1 MITGNKGEWSE
12 IYALF
17 KLLSDQKLYVG
28 DPDLNR
34 IEDLYYPIIKILRA
48 EGNDKFEYICGSNII
63 IIDGASNTV
72 LLDIPVLTFAE
83 NSVALFKQIK
93 EAKGSSFACSD
104 IEKFMTQIQCK
115 TLKAKSQDKTDIK
128 IVVHD
133 LKTNMEQCLGFS
145 IKSKLGKASTLF
157 NAGKTTNFIYEVTG
171 QDFSSEKIAELNNKD
186 LYPTIKDTLNAVIN
200 EDGTFI
206 FDGIERPHLYSN
218 LRMIDSELPKIMSE
232 MVLNYYTSSHNK
244 TIDLLDDI
252 KEQNPCNFPVEEG
265 QPFYEYKVKN
275 FLTDVAL
282 GMMPSKIWDG
292 KYQAT
297 GGYLIIKNNGDIIC
311 YHIYNRNEFQNYL
324 ISNTKFETAGRDK
337 HDFGTI
343 YQKDGKTYIK
353 LNLQIRFL

>member
-17 KLLSDQKLYVG
+17 KLLSEQKLYVG
-28 DPDLNR
+28 APDLNR

-48 EGNDKFEYICGSNII
+48 EGNNNFEYICGSNIT
-63 IIDGASNTV
+63 IIDGVSNAV
-72 LLDIPVLTFAE
+72 LLDIPVSTFAE
-83 NSVALFKQIK
+83 TSVALFKQIK
-93 EAKGSSFACSD
+93 EAKGSSFSCSD
-104 IEKFMTQIQCK
+104 IENFMTQIQCK

-133 LKTNMEQCLGFS
+133 LKTNMEQSLGFS
-145 IKSKLGKASTLF
+145 IKSKLGKPSTLF

-171 QDFSSEKIAELNNKD
+171 KDFSSETIVELNNKD
-186 LYPTIKDTLNAVIN
+186 LYPTIKDTLMAIIKVG
-200 EDGTFI
+200 GTFV
-206 FDGIERPHLYSN
+206 FKGIERPHLYSN
-218 LRMIDSELPKIMSE
+218 LMMIDSELPKIMSE

-244 TIDLLDDI
+244 TIDLLEDI
-252 KEQNPCNFPVEEG
+252 KEQNPCDFPVEEG

-292 KYQAT
+292 KYEAT
-297 GGYLIIKNNGDIIC
+297 GGYLVIKKDGDIIC
-311 YHIYNRNEFQNYL
+311 YHIYNRNEFQSYL
-324 ISNTKFETAGRDK
+324 ISNTKFETADLKR

-343 YQKDGKTYIK
+343 YQNDGKTYIK